1 MKSGWLAL
9 ASLFFLS
16 VSNTHVVQSVNP
28 GQSTTSS
35 AVLVE
40 LFTSEGCSSCPPA
53 DKLLIDLDQT
63 SVKNGVTLITLSEH
77 VDYWNRLGWKD
88 PFSSVLYSQRQE
100 EYSRALK
107 LDDVYTPQMIVDGR
121 NAFVGSQRQTAL
133 QAIEKAA
140 DAPKAN
146 VQLAVEAPPGGS
158 ASVSIKIDKIPDT
171 SHGDKAEVF
180 LAVAESGLQSKVSR
194 GENAGREIAH
204 TAVARKLVKIG
215 TVDGSSFTAQQNIK
229 LDQAWKRSSTK
240 VVVFLQERNSRR
252 VLGAASAK
260 LS

>member
-28 GQSTTSS
+28 GQSSTTSS

-100 EYSRALK
+100 EYSRA
-107 LDDVYTPQMIVDGR
+107 
-121 NAFVGSQRQTAL
+121 
-133 QAIEKAA
+133 
-140 DAPKAN
+140 
-146 VQLAVEAPPGGS
+146 
-158 ASVSIKIDKIPDT
+158 
-171 SHGDKAEVF
+171 
-180 LAVAESGLQSKVSR
+180 
-194 GENAGREIAH
+194 
-204 TAVARKLVKIG
+204 
-215 TVDGSSFTAQQNIK
+215 
-229 LDQAWKRSSTK
+229 
-240 VVVFLQERNSRR
+240 
-252 VLGAASAK
+252 
-260 LS
+260 